1 MVFKTTDHLIILRK
15 LDDNQKVQLGKLLGE
30 LRLLNYEWTSQ
41 LSRYI
46 SGGGVGVNTYR
57 IIGVELTLSNGCY
70 ESRIG
75 GLPKEIYR
83 YLCKELGLMDDSSDF
98 IVISEKPHGDNLK

>member
-46 SGGGVGVNTYR
+46 SGE
-57 IIGVELTLSNGCY
+57 EL
-70 ESRIG
+70 E
-75 GLPKEIYR
+75 
-83 YLCKELGLMDDSSDF
+83 
-98 IVISEKPHGDNLK
+98 